1 MDETYDYLEEL
12 EDFLGGTFHQDIS
25 SPEQA
30 LDEFIN
36 EASIECLLSTIKDCE
51 KFLNSNLTKQ
61 EKENIIQNNAE
72 VYFPAIELNPL
83 QWLNKLVEKM
93 KEGVK
98 TK

>member
-1 MDETYDYLEEL
+1 MYNSYDYLEEL

-30 LDEFIN
+30 LNEFIN
-36 EASIECLLSTIKDCE
+36 EVSKECLLSTMKDCE

-61 EKENIIQNNAE
+61 EKESFIQNNAE
-72 VYFPAIELNPL
+72 VYFPAIELTPL
-83 QWLNKLVEKM
+83 QWLNKLVQQM
-93 KEGVK
+93 KEAVK

>member
-1 MDETYDYLEEL
+1 MDESYDYLEEL

-36 EASIECLLSTIKDCE
+36 EVSKECLLSTIKDCE
-51 KFLNSNLTKQ
+51 EFLNSNLTKQ
-61 EKENIIQNNAE
+61 EKENLIQNNSE
-72 VYFPAIELNPL
+72 IYFPAIELTPL
-83 QWLNKLVEKM
+83 QWLYKLVEQM
-93 KEGVK
+93 KEAVK